1 MPDNQKPMQSKKFVA
16 FLLSTIGWN
25 ALMLSIIWR
34 FEDKIDH
41 IALTLL
47 VTMVITNGFIQIGYI
62 LGQAALDK
70 YKQVALSATDN
81 LRSPKEKSS
90 DSGSGD

>member
-1 MPDNQKPMQSKKFVA
+1 MPDTQKPMQSKKFVA
-16 FLLSTIGWN
+16 FLLSTVGWN
-25 ALMLSIIWR
+25 ALMLSIIWK
-34 FEDKIDH
+34 FEEKIDH

-81 LRSPKEKSS
+81 LTGSKDKSS
-90 DSGSGD
+90 QTEK